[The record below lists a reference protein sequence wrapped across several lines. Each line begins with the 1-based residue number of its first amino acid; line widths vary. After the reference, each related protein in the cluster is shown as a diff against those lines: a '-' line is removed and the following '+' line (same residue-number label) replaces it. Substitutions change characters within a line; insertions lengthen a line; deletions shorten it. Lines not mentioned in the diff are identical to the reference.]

1 MKMKFW
7 QKAYIFTLVL
17 FLLCLNTGIL
27 TLAAYTDQKNEDA
40 ARASATAQQD
50 YLVRSFERDYTDL
63 LESDGPV
70 ALSVLA
76 HSYGEHY
83 KQSGIYIAII
93 SDGEILY
100 SNVPKNRL
108 PEKSGLF
115 YEKIDK
121 KLHIYITDEVFDGNY
136 ELIFV
141 KDVSSLSEK
150 AAMLTVICVIV
161 GLAMSTVLAICLYFI
176 LKKLSKPLDELK
188 NATSRVENGD
198 FSVTAKVI
206 GNDEFADLAEG
217 FNAMIAKINEQME
230 GLETDAKMKQTLI
243 DDMAHELRTPL
254 TSIRG
259 YGEVLEMAATSEE
272 TRIMAAKHIVSE
284 AKRLEKISQILLDSA
299 FIRENPP
306 KTEPVN
312 VGKLLLDTAQS
323 LEFKARESGV
333 DICAR
338 GCESTENIIGNET
351 LLSMLAYN
359 LTENAI
365 KACEKGGMVELV
377 CLDRAFEIRDNGRGI
392 EKEMLDRITTAFF
405 RTDKSRSRADGGAG
419 LGLYLCQRIADIHG
433 ATMKFTSEVG
443 KGTTVRVDF
452 TT

>member
-17 FLLCLNTGIL
+17 FLVCLNTGIM
-27 TLAAYTDQKNEDA
+27 TLAAYTDQKNEDS
-40 ARASATAQQD
+40 ARTSAEVQQS
-50 YLVRSFERDYTDL
+50 YLKRSLERDYTDL
-63 LESDGPV
+63 LKLDGTV
-70 ALSVLA
+70 SLTVLA

-83 KQSGIYIAII
+83 KQSGIYIAIK
-93 SDGEILY
+93 SGDEILY
-100 SNVPKNRL
+100 SGVPKNKL
-108 PEKSGLF
+108 SDKSGVF

-121 KLHIYITDEVFDGNY
+121 KLHIYITDEILDGNY

-141 KDVSSLSEK
+141 KDVSSLSQK
-150 AAMLTVICVIV
+150 AIMLTVICVSV
-161 GLAMSTVLAICLYFI
+161 GLAVSTFLAICLYFI

-188 NATSRVENGD
+188 NATAKVENGD

-206 GNDEFADLAEG
+206 GNDEFADLATG
-217 FNAMIAKINEQME
+217 FNSMIAKINEQME
-230 GLETDAKMKQTLI
+230 GLETDAKTKQTLI

-254 TSIRG
+254 TCIRG

-306 KTEPVN
+306 VKQPVKLN
-312 VGKLLLDTAQS
+312 TLLLDTAER
-323 LEFKARESGV
+323 LDLKAKEKGV
-333 DICAR
+333 KLSFCP
-338 GCESTENIIGNET
+338 CENAKPVTANET
-351 LLSMLAYN
+351 LLSMLVYN

-365 KACEKGGMVELV
+365 KACEKGGIVELV
-377 CLDRAFEIRDNGRGI
+377 CLESAFEIRDNGCGI
-392 EKEMLDRITTAFF
+392 EKDVLENITMAFYKA
-405 RTDKSRSRADGGAG
+405 DKSRSRADGGAG
-419 LGLYLCQRIADIHG
+419 LGLYLCQRIVDIHG

-443 KGTTVRVDF
+443 KGTTVLVDF
-452 TT
+452 TS